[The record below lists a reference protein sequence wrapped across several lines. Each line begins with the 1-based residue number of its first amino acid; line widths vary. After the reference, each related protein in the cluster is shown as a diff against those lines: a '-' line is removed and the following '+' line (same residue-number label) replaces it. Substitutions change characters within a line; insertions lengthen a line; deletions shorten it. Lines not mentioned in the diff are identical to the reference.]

1 MRYTAIQ
8 TWAWVHKW
16 SSLVCTAFLL
26 MLCLTGLPLIFHNE
40 IDEFFSPSD
49 WQPANPGTELMSL
62 DQIVRI
68 AQNNRPGERPLYLS
82 FDIDRPVVNVTTAP
96 PTEHSQPDY
105 HLMPYDLTSGAQV
118 PLPEDASSAVM
129 HFLLQLH
136 TDMFLG
142 LPGMLFLGFMG
153 LLFAVATVSGIV
165 LYAPFMRKI
174 PFGTL
179 RREKS
184 RRLLWL
190 DCHNLLGVVTIVW
203 ALLVGLTGVINT
215 LEDPIIDGWRNA
227 ELADLIEQH
236 QSVESIEHWASVDE
250 AVASALVLAPDMEPQ
265 FIAFPGAR
273 FSTPGHF
280 AVFLHGRTPVTEHI
294 ISPVLVNARTGEVEG
309 RREMPWYAKTL
320 ALSGPLHFGD
330 YGGMTLKVIWALL
343 DLVLIAVLISGLYLW
358 LKRGNNRRNIE
369 AHHPSPAEEQ
379 TA

>member
-1 MRYTAIQ
+1 MHYTAMQ

-26 MLCLTGLPLIFHNE
+26 MLCLTGLPLIFHDE

-49 WQPANPGTELMSL
+49 WQPANPGAELMSL

-68 AQNNRPGERPLYLS
+68 AQDNRPGERPLYLS

-96 PTEHSQPDY
+96 PTDSSQPDF
-105 HLMPYDLTSGAQV
+105 HLMPYDLTSGDQV
-118 PLPEDASSAVM
+118 PFPEDASSAVM

-190 DCHNLLGVVTIVW
+190 DYHNLLGVVTIVW
-203 ALLVGLTGVINT
+203 ALLVGLTGVVNT
-215 LEDPIIDGWRNA
+215 LADPIIDGWRNA
-227 ELADLIEQH
+227 ELADLIAQH
-236 QSVESIEHWASVDE
+236 QSVESSEHWASVDE
-250 AVASALVLAPDMEPQ
+250 AVASALTLAPDMEPQ

-273 FSTPGHF
+273 YSTPGHF

-320 ALSGPLHFGD
+320 ALSRPLHFGD

-358 LKRGNNRRNIE
+358 LRRGAGRSRI
-369 AHHPSPAEEQ
+369 ATDVTSLEEQ